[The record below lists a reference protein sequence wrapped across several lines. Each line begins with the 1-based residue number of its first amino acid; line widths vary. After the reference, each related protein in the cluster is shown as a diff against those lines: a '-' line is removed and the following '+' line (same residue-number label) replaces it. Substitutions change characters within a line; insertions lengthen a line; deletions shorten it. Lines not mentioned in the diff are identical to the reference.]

1 MENADLTF
9 KQYEKALVTF
19 SASIIRNFEDAQD
32 VVSEVFLECFE
43 NKKQVEKPLALM
55 RFKFYV
61 NPINLPSGR
70 LLFWILSCRFHR
82 QPSIL
87 HIGIG

>member
-43 NKKQVEKPLALM
+43 NKKQVEKAYLFKAVRNRSLNKIRANN
-55 RFKFYV
+55 RFLKMM
-61 NPINLPSGR
+61 INLKDY
-70 LLFWILSCRFHR
+70 F
-82 QPSIL
+82 
-87 HIGIG
+87 